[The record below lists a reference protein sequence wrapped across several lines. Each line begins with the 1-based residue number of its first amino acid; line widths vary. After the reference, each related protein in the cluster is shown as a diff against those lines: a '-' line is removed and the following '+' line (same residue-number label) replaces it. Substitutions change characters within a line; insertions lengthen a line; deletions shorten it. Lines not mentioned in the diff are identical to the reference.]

1 MELLTCT
8 KCGES
13 KAATKEFFPV
23 NNRKLNKLDSWC
35 KKCRSSYRKGT
46 RMPPGVVDVVSFREA
61 RQIAECII
69 CGGTQTIQLSV
80 DHDHQT
86 GRVRGALC
94 TRCNLGLGHF
104 RDDPELLRIAALY
117 LEGRC
122 KCGQCDVRWGGRL
135 TSKETANDPNS
146 RINKSLRAWNC

>member
-8 KCGES
+8 RCKQP
-13 KAATKEFFPV
+13 KPATAEHFP
-23 NNRKLNKLDSWC
+23 RHNKKKNGLDSWC
-35 KKCRSSYRKGT
+35 RPCRNAYRKAL
-46 RMPPGVVDVVSFREA
+46 RMPPGVTDAASVAEA
-61 RQIAECII
+61 RKVTECII
-69 CGGTQTIQLSV
+69 CGETQQIQLAI
-80 DHDHQT
+80 DHDHAT

-104 RDDPELLRIAALY
+104 RDDPDLLQFAALY

-122 KCGQCDVRWGGRL
+122 ACGSCDTRWGGRPP
-135 TSKETANDPNS
+135 ETAKDPDS